1 MTNLLAMEVESHN
14 IQRDGYPMD
23 SDMSICQ

>member
-1 MTNLLAMEVESHN
+1 MTNLLAMEGESHN
-14 IQRDGYPMD
+14 IQRDSYPMD